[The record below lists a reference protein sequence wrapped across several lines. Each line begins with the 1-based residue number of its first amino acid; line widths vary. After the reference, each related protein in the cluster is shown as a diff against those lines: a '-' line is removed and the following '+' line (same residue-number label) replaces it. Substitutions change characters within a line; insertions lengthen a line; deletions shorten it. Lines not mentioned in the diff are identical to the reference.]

1 MRPFKMLFGAL
12 IVAGIAPLSVA
23 APQAAIVT
31 DFAQSAF
38 TTAQVE
44 GKPILVHIVASWCPT
59 CAAQRPILARLEA
72 EAEFKDLLVF
82 NVDFDSQKDAVREL
96 GARMQSTLVAFH
108 GSREVGRSVGDTNP
122 DSLKALLD
130 KTIR

>member
-12 IVAGIAPLSVA
+12 IVAGIAPLSVV
-23 APQAAIVT
+23 APQAATVT

-72 EAEFKDLLVF
+72 EAELEASSEWGDDAGRGI
-82 NVDFDSQKDAVREL
+82 VD
-96 GARMQSTLVAFH
+96 G
-108 GSREVGRSVGDTNP
+108 VGFAAGRNGD
-122 DSLKALLD
+122 
-130 KTIR
+130 